1 MLLHAPGGFT
11 MSDDQALLAA
21 NEAFYQA
28 FNTRNLK
35 AMEAIWA
42 KRTPIACIHPGWG
55 PLVDRDK
62 VIESWAEI
70 LGGPNPPRIACHG
83 ARAFLFGESA
93 FVICFEAV
101 QGTFLIATNVFVK
114 EDGDWRLVH
123 HQAGPTNETPQEAP
137 PPPRPSK
144 KTVH

>member
-1 MLLHAPGGFT
+1 
-11 MSDDQALLAA
+11 MSDEQAVLAA
-21 NEAFYQA
+21 NEAFYRA
-28 FNTRNLK
+28 FATRNVA
-35 AMEAIWA
+35 AMEAVWA
-42 KRTPIACIHPGWG
+42 KHAAVACIHPGWG
-55 PLVDRDK
+55 PLVERDK

-70 LGGPNPPRIACHG
+70 LGGPNSPRITCHG
-83 ARAFLFGESA
+83 ARAFLLGDTA

-101 QGTFLIATNVFVK
+101 QGAFLIATNVFVK

-123 HQAGPTNETPQEAP
+123 HQAGPTNETPQEAA